1 LVDEVVINNHN
12 GVDFAMPWEAP
23 LSKNGTRD
31 GIPAGEFWAVDPRA
45 KNQIGSVYTVQGYD
59 FPTICVIWPLDLQWN
74 PQESKWTTYPGRTI
88 HKANEKNGPA
98 MYDNVDR
105 ELRKELGDSLMRY
118 LKNIYR
124 ILLTRGLYSVKVY
137 FMHEPTRKRFEDYL
151 DY

>member
-1 LVDEVVINNHN
+1 
-12 GVDFAMPWEAP
+12 
-23 LSKNGTRD
+23 
-31 GIPAGEFWAVDPRA
+31 
-45 KNQIGSVYTVQGYD
+45 
-59 FPTICVIWPLDLQWN
+59 
-74 PQESKWTTYPGRTI
+74 
-88 HKANEKNGPA
+88 

-137 FMHEPTRKRFEDYL
+137 FMHEPTRKRFEDYT